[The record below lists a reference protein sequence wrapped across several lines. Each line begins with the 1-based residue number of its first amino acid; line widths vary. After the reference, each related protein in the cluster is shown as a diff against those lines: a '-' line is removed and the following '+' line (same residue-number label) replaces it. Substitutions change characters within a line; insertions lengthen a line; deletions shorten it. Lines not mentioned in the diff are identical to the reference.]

1 MSVLDLNALNALPK
15 VERILAL
22 AETNAQLEKLDA
34 EGRVAWALENL
45 PGNYVLSSSF
55 GIQAAV
61 SLHLVNQI
69 RPDIPVILT
78 DTGYLFPETYQFIDE
93 LTDKLKLNLKVYRAA
108 ESAAWQE
115 ARYGKLWEQGVEGIE
130 KYNEIN
136 KVEPMNR
143 ALKELNAQTW
153 FAGLRREQS
162 GSRATL
168 PVLAV
173 QRGVFKV
180 LPIIDW
186 DNRTVYQYL
195 QKHGLKYHPLW
206 DQGYL
211 SVGDT
216 HTTRKWEPGMAEEET
231 RFFGLKKEKL
241 YVQLMILFVISLIG
255 EGISSFFHLPIPG
268 SIIGLIILFLALQ
281 FKWLRTRHVNMV
293 GNFLLANMTILFL
306 PPAVG
311 IMEKFDVIA
320 PYLLPI
326 VLIVFFAAVINIILI
341 ALVVQFIKKR
351 YEGDYEERGAK

>member
-1 MSVLDLNALNALPK
+1 MRYLPSGMHVKSLVREVQSELGKLELLYDGEQLVGIQGIWGREKKEQRLLYTETGYSELETKKPAIMTRIVTPEAFVPVIRLKQDAQTEQLRICLELEDPLIPQNAGRWVWTLNHT
-15 VERILAL
+15 ES
-22 AETNAQLEKLDA
+22 ELEKLDA
-34 EGRVAWALENL
+34 EGRVAWALDNL
-45 PGNYVLSSSF
+45 PGEYVLSSSF

-78 DTGYLFPETYQFIDE
+78 DTGYLFPETYRFIDE
-93 LTDKLKLNLKVYRAA
+93 LTDKLKLNLKVYRAT

-130 KYNEIN
+130 KYNDIN

-162 GSRATL
+162 GSRANL
-168 PVLAV
+168 PVLAI

-186 DNRTVYQYL
+186 DNRTIYQYL

-206 DQGYL
+206 DEGYL

-231 RFFGLKKEKL
+231 RFFGLKRECGL
-241 YVQLMILFVISLIG
+241 H
-255 EGISSFFHLPIPG
+255 EG
-268 SIIGLIILFLALQ
+268 
-281 FKWLRTRHVNMV
+281 
-293 GNFLLANMTILFL
+293 
-306 PPAVG
+306 
-311 IMEKFDVIA
+311 
-320 PYLLPI
+320 
-326 VLIVFFAAVINIILI
+326 
-341 ALVVQFIKKR
+341 
-351 YEGDYEERGAK
+351 